1 MGRVEAIAAVRSNP
15 KDAQAWA
22 RLGTLLA
29 EADEKEKAT
38 ECFLRALRIDGNF
51 IEARS
56 GLEAVQGVRLRP
68 NSLKNIE
75 NDHDTRKWSPMTHVL
90 LSYNKLTLD
99 EARALEADYA
109 FGASAPLV
117 HSSRVGWL
125 FTTLFPLLLWGIL
138 YLLYTQTS
146 LHTTLPTATL
156 AARTLALTSVIIA
169 IVTLL
174 GVSTYASQFSGWPG
188 KLFTATSWV
197 LWLLTLGGVLFTI

>member
-29 EADEKEKAT
+29 EAGEKEKAT
-38 ECFLRALRIDGNF
+38 ECFLRALRIDGDL
-51 IEARS
+51 IEART
-56 GLEAVQGVRLRP
+56 GLEAVQGVRLRADT
-68 NSLKNIE
+68 LRKVE
-75 NDHDTRKWSPMTHVL
+75 EDDRDTRKWSPMTHVL
-90 LSYNKLTLD
+90 LAYNKLTLD

-109 FGASAPLV
+109 FGASASVVTP
-117 HSSRVGWL
+117 SRMGWL
-125 FTTLFPLLLWGIL
+125 FTSFFPLLLWGLL

-146 LHTTLPTATL
+146 LHTTLPNATL

-174 GVSTYASQFSGWPG
+174 GVSTYAAQFSGWLG
-188 KLFTATSWV
+188 KILTLFSWIV
-197 LWLLTLGGVLFTI
+197 WLLSLGSLLF